1 MNPLLMLILLL
12 VLPVSMAGAQASQRE
27 AELAQVRE
35 HIQELKKAIDRDTR
49 KRSTAQAALQ
59 ESEQAIGAAN
69 RRLKA
74 LGGEQRASQ
83 ARRSDLAAQR
93 KVLAG
98 EVGKEQEALAG
109 QVRAAYMTGREERIK
124 LMLNQ
129 EDPATL
135 GRLMVYYDYLNR
147 MRAETI
153 RQVGEQLRQMR
164 ELDENLAAEL
174 RRLENLAD
182 QQREQLAKLETSR
195 EERGAALKQLD
206 EQLADQGARMSELE
220 EQAKV
225 LEDLVR
231 DLRAALKEFPV
242 QSQEPFARLKGKMA
256 WPLSGTLL
264 ADFGQPRAGKRI
276 KWNGV
281 LVSAA
286 RGTEVRAIYHGRVAY
301 ADWLPG
307 MGLLV
312 IIDHGDGYMSLYG
325 HNDTLYIAAGDW
337 VAPGDVVASVGDSGG
352 RSEPALYFEIRQGTR
367 PQNPHRWFGKRLSS
381 R

>member
-1 MNPLLMLILLL
+1 MNPLLIVLLL
-12 VLPVSMAGAQASQRE
+12 VLPLSAALGQTSQRE
-27 AELAQVRE
+27 AELAQVRQ
-35 HIQELKKAIDRDTR
+35 HIQELKQAIDRDTR

-59 ESEQAIGAAN
+59 DSEQGIGAAN
-69 RRLKA
+69 RELKA
-74 LGGEQRASQ
+74 LEREQRDSR
-83 ARRSDLAAQR
+83 ARRTDLAAQR
-93 KVLAG
+93 KVLAAD
-98 EVGKEQEALAG
+98 VGKEQEALAG
-109 QVRAAYMTGREERIK
+109 QVRAAYIAGREERIK
-124 LMLNQ
+124 LLLNQ
-129 EDPATL
+129 QDPATL

-153 RQVGEQLRQMR
+153 RQVGEQLRQIR
-164 ELDENLAAEL
+164 ELDENLAREL
-174 RRLENLAD
+174 QRLERLAE
-182 QQREQLAKLETSR
+182 QQREQLAKLERSR
-195 EERGAALKQLD
+195 QERGAALKRLD

-220 EQAKV
+220 QQARV
-225 LEDLVR
+225 LEELVR

-281 LVSAA
+281 LVSAR

-325 HNDTLYIAAGDW
+325 HNDTLYTAAGDW

-367 PQNPHRWFGKRLSS
+367 PQNPHRWFSKRLSS